1 MTGYRI
7 EITGLKEAISTFSK
21 SPIPIIMTFFDS
33 RVMPVVLAITQR
45 ETPKKTGKLAEG
57 QFISRIGDL
66 HWAIME
72 RERYGAWIRAGVEY
86 TGTIYPLRP
95 AYGLYWEEI
104 EGGYPVAWAKWR
116 GFAQNDYGEKA
127 ARAGM
132 TAVASMLS
140 ALLADLKKGYS
151 F

>member
-1 MTGYRI
+1 VTGYRI
-7 EITGLKEAISTFSK
+7 EIIGLEKAIAAFSK
-21 SPIPIIMTFFDS
+21 SPLPIIMTFFDS
-33 RVMPVVLAITQR
+33 KVMPVILAITQR
-45 ETPKKTGKLAEG
+45 ETPKKTGTLAEG
-57 QFISRIGDL
+57 QYISRIGDM

-72 RERYGAWIRAGVEY
+72 RERYGAWIRLGVDY
-86 TGTIYPLRP
+86 SGPMYPLRP
-95 AYGLYWEEI
+95 AYALYWEELDH
-104 EGGYPVAWAKWR
+104 PVAWSNWK
-116 GFAQNDYGEKA
+116 GFVANDYGEKA